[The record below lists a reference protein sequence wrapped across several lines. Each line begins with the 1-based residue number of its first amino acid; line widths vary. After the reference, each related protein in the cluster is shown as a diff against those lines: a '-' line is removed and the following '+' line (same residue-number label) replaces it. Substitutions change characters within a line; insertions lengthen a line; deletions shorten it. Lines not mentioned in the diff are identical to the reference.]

1 MYTVLG
7 ATGNTGSIVAE
18 RLLAKGE
25 KVRVVGRSAD
35 RLQTLTS
42 RGAEPF
48 AGDITD
54 AGFLNRAFT
63 GVQAAYVMVPPN
75 MNSTDYRAYQEKV
88 SDAVARAL
96 EKAHVGHVVALS
108 SIGADKPDNTGP
120 VVGLHRLEQKLSRIS
135 GLNVLHLRAAYFM
148 ENTLPQIQLIRMMGI
163 AAGPLRPDL
172 KLPMIATRDVGA
184 AAAEALL
191 QLSFTGSNTRELLGE
206 RDLSMAE
213 VATILG
219 KAVEKPEL
227 TYVQAPDDQV
237 RDALLASGMS
247 KNGVDLILEMA
258 AALNSG
264 YMRALE
270 PRSERN
276 TTPTSYETFAKE
288 EFVPRYDSASQAA

>member
-18 RLLAKGE
+18 RLLARGE

-35 RLQTLTS
+35 RLQALAS
-42 RGAEPF
+42 LGAEPF
-48 AGDITD
+48 VGEITD
-54 AGFLNRAFT
+54 AGLLNRAFT
-63 GVQAAYVMVPPN
+63 GVQAAYVMVPPA
-75 MNSTDYRAYQEKV
+75 MKSTDYRAYQKTV
-88 SDAVARAL
+88 SDAIARAI
-96 EKAHVGHVVALS
+96 EEAQVEYVVSLS
-108 SIGADKPDNTGP
+108 SVGADKPENTGP
-120 VVGLHRLEQKLSRIS
+120 VVGLHRLEQKLNRIA
-135 GLNVLHLRAAYFM
+135 GLNVLYLRAAYFM

-172 KLPMIATRDVGA
+172 KLPMIATRDIGA
-184 AAAEALL
+184 AAAEELL

-219 KAVEKPEL
+219 KAVDKPEL
-227 TYVQAPDDQV
+227 TYVQAPDEQV
-237 RDALLASGMS
+237 RAALLAGGMS
-247 KNGVDLILEMA
+247 KNGADLILEMA

-276 TTPTSYETFAKE
+276 TTPTSYETFVKE
-288 EFVPRYDSASQAA
+288 EFVPRYESAPQAA